1 MIALMGAGLATGW
14 PRLGS
19 AATPR
24 KPKAGPL
31 RTVVSG
37 LHRPEGIAV
46 LKDGRLAISNE
57 DAAVALFDPAHG
69 LKQIGAPIAPCGIA
83 IDPQGRIIIA
93 NMGLLTGRP
102 GPLQRLDLR
111 TGTIETLVTELE
123 GRTLVASNNPAVAS
137 DGTIYCTH
145 TNWGDVRNIGKTT
158 ADGFVY
164 MLRPGGTAQIVA
176 RGIRGANGC
185 CLGPGERHLYIS
197 STPEGRV
204 KRYRRNADGTLG
216 PAEDFGPP
224 LGTVVPNHM
233 AADIRALG
241 AEERGKLGYCDGM
254 GFDAEGNLWITLP
267 FANRIVALTPG
278 GETLDMIHDPE
289 GALLDMPTNLA
300 WGGKDWRELFI
311 VSRGKGAVVTARTSV
326 RGLRLPNQR

>member
-197 STPEGRV
+197 STPEGRI
-204 KRYRRNADGTLG
+204 KRYPRAADGTLG
-216 PAEDFGPP
+216 PMEDFGPP
-224 LGTVVPNHM
+224 LGTVVPDHNI
-233 AADIRALG
+233 ADIRALD
-241 AEERGKLGYCDGM
+241 AAARAQLGYCDGI

-267 FANRIVALTPG
+267 FANRIVALTPR
-278 GETLDMIHDPE
+278 GEKLEMIHDPD
-289 GALLDMPTNLA
+289 GTLLDMPTNLA
-300 WGGKDWRELFI
+300 WGGTDRRELFI
-311 VSRGKGAVVTARTSV
+311 VSRGKGTVVSARTTV
-326 RGLRLPNQR
+326 RGLMLPNQL